1 MTTKRTIILV
11 LCLSAVKVILTN
23 IFASNGMEIYS
34 LEKNISM
41 VEKENNVLNKEI
53 AQLSSLN
60 RISTEAQKIG
70 FNYLGTIANLT
81 SEIPI
86 ALR

>member
-1 MTTKRTIILV
+1 MTTKQTIILV
-11 LCLSAVKVILTN
+11 LCLSAAKIILTN

-34 LEKNISM
+34 LEKNIS
-41 VEKENNVLNKEI
+41 VIEKGNKLLNKEI

-70 FNYLGTIANLT
+70 FNYSGTIANLT